1 MEAICKA
8 KFQRFGPRKVNQ
20 VCEIIRGK
28 SVHAAQSV
36 LPSAQRA
43 ATQLVEKTLR
53 SAAANLAV
61 KLGRPVDLN
70 SIYVKQAWVG
80 AGPMQHMKRVKPA
93 PMGRAMMFKRKVC
106 HLTIIVSD
114 DSKSSR
120 KN

>member
-20 VCEIIRGK
+20 VCAQIRGK
-28 SVHAAQSV
+28 SVDKAQAV

-43 ATQLVEKTLR
+43 ATLLVEKTLR

-61 KLGRPVDLN
+61 KLGRPVDLGQ
-70 SIYVKQAWVG
+70 IYVKQAWVG
-80 AGPMQHMKRVKPA
+80 QGPMQHMKRVKPA

-106 HLTIIVSD
+106 HLTIVVTD
-114 DSKSSR
+114 EKSSSR
-120 KN
+120 N